1 MVELRILEPDDWPLW
16 RELRL
21 AALADAAPACGS
33 TLADWQGDGDR
44 EERWRARLTMR
55 GSHNVVAFLDGRPA
69 GMAGGVPIE
78 TADSVELVSMWVSPS
93 TRGRGVGDHLIH
105 EIERWATWRGAK
117 TLRLSV
123 KPGNA
128 PAIALYTRHDFRDSE
143 ELPALDP
150 NGSRVMTKLL
160 PALHNPR

>member
-1 MVELRILEPDDWPLW
+1 MIELRILEPDDWPLW

-21 AALADAAPACGS
+21 AALADAESAFGS

-44 EERWRARLTMR
+44 EERWRGRLAMH
-55 GSHNVVAFLDGRPA
+55 GSHNVVAFFDGHPA
-69 GMAGGVPIE
+69 GMAGGVPTE

-93 TRGRGVGDHLIH
+93 ARGRGVGHHLIR
-105 EIERWATWRGAK
+105 EIERWATRRGAG

-128 PAIALYTRHDFRDSE
+128 PATALTCVTISGTPKRSPPRTST
-143 ELPALDP
+143 DP
-150 NGSRVMTKLL
+150 G
-160 PALHNPR
+160 

>member
-1 MVELRILEPDDWPLW
+1 MRGRSGAAKAPAPTA
-16 RELRL
+16 RRNPAPSGGKSRL
-21 AALADAAPACGS
+21 ADRA
-33 TLADWQGDGDR
+33 GDGDR

-69 GMAGGVPIE
+69 GMASGVPIE

-93 TRGRGVGDHLIH
+93 TRGRGVGDHLIR

-128 PAIALYTRHDFRDSE
+128 PAIALYRRHDFRDSE

-150 NGSRVMTKLL
+150 HGSRVMTKLL